1 MTTSCQDE
9 MTTINY
15 TKKLSFFLRVI
26 KMMAYLR
33 VKKIEDELLKKISE
47 ELNRQRLDLGK
58 NVMKDSEILH
68 DVLIKAL
75 EKCRVEEGELIV

>member
-1 MTTSCQDE
+1 
-9 MTTINY
+9 
-15 TKKLSFFLRVI
+15 
-26 KMMAYLR
+26 MMAYLR
-33 VKKIEDELLKKISE
+33 VKRIEDELLKKISE

-75 EKCRVEEGELIV
+75 QNCKIENGELII

>member
-1 MTTSCQDE
+1 
-9 MTTINY
+9 
-15 TKKLSFFLRVI
+15 
-26 KMMAYLR
+26 MMAYLR

-47 ELNRQRLDLGK
+47 DLNRQRLDLGK

-75 EKCRVEEGELIV
+75 QNCKIENGELII

>member
-1 MTTSCQDE
+1 M
-9 MTTINY
+9 
-15 TKKLSFFLRVI
+15 V
-26 KMMAYLR
+26 YLR

-47 ELNRQRLDLGK
+47 ELNRERLDLGK

-75 EKCRVEEGELIV
+75 KKCKIEKGKLII

>member
-1 MTTSCQDE
+1 
-9 MTTINY
+9 
-15 TKKLSFFLRVI
+15 
-26 KMMAYLR
+26 MMAYLR

-75 EKCRVEEGELIV
+75 QNCKIENGELII

>member
-1 MTTSCQDE
+1 
-9 MTTINY
+9 
-15 TKKLSFFLRVI
+15 
-26 KMMAYLR
+26 MMAYLR

-47 ELNRQRLDLGK
+47 ELNRRRLDLGK

-75 EKCRVEEGELIV
+75 EKCQVEKGELIV

>member
-1 MTTSCQDE
+1 MRTR
-9 MTTINY
+9 
-15 TKKLSFFLRVI
+15 K
-26 KMMAYLR
+26 
-33 VKKIEDELLKKISE
+33 EDRIIQNGSKISE

-75 EKCRVEEGELIV
+75 EKCKVEKGELIV

>member
-1 MTTSCQDE
+1 

-75 EKCRVEEGELIV
+75 EKCKVEEGELIV

>member
-1 MTTSCQDE
+1 
-9 MTTINY
+9 
-15 TKKLSFFLRVI
+15 
-26 KMMAYLR
+26 MMAYLR

-75 EKCRVEEGELIV
+75 EKCKVVEGELIV

>member
-1 MTTSCQDE
+1 
-9 MTTINY
+9 
-15 TKKLSFFLRVI
+15 
-26 KMMAYLR
+26 MMAYLR
-33 VKKIEDELLKKISE
+33 VKRIEDELVKKISE

-75 EKCRVEEGELIV
+75 EKCKVEKGELIV

>member
-1 MTTSCQDE
+1 M
-9 MTTINY
+9 
-15 TKKLSFFLRVI
+15 V
-26 KMMAYLR
+26 YLR

-47 ELNRQRLDLGK
+47 ELNRERLDLGK

-75 EKCRVEEGELIV
+75 KNAKLKKVN